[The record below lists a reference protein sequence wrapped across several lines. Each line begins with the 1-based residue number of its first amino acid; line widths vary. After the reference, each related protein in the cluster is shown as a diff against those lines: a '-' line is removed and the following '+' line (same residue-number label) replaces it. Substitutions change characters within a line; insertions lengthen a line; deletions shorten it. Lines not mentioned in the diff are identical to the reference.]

1 MDFGSLNHLFVMT
14 SHLHFRSTIGRF
26 IEHGVGEG
34 QPKILFTL
42 RDEDGVSQAE
52 LARQCHLEPATVTAT
67 LGRMEKAALIER
79 RADRQD
85 LRVTRV
91 FLTDAGRALAA
102 TLDRLNEE
110 IGSECFSGF
119 TDAERAQLAQYFERM
134 QANME
139 RAQTARKEGDPR

>member
-1 MDFGSLNHLFVMT
+1 MDYGSLNHLFVMT
-14 SHLHFRSTIGRF
+14 SHLHFRSTICRF

-79 RADRQD
+79 RADKQD

-91 FLTDAGRALAA
+91 FLTDAGRELTT

-110 IGSECFSGF
+110 IGAECFAGF
-119 TDAERAQLAQYFERM
+119 SDEERQQMAQFYDRM
-134 QANME
+134 RDNME
-139 RAQTARKEGDPR
+139 RARAAKREGDK

>member
-1 MDFGSLNHLFVMT
+1 MDYGSLNHLFVMT
-14 SHLHFRSTIGRF
+14 SHLHFRSTICRF

-67 LGRMEKAALIER
+67 LCRMEKAALIER
-79 RADRQD
+79 RADKQD

-91 FLTDAGRALAA
+91 FLTDAGRELTA
-102 TLDRLNEE
+102 TLDRLNDE
-110 IGSECFSGF
+110 IGAECFSGF
-119 TDAERAQLAQYFERM
+119 SDDERQQMAQFYDRM
-134 QANME
+134 RDNME
-139 RAQTARKEGDPR
+139 RARAAKREGDK